1 MIINQMKKPK
11 ISIILPTRKR
21 TELLVKSI
29 SSLLANAADTSNIEI
44 LIAYDSDDDESKT
57 FFQQVWAD
65 FIAQSSA
72 TTRIFE
78 VERFGYLNLNKYV
91 NLLGENASG
100 DWIMFW
106 NDDAYM
112 LTENWDELVIKE
124 TGWFGLVR
132 IPCSNMNHPFALFPI
147 IPRSWI
153 DVFGTISPVA
163 HSDWWIYHVAK
174 NAERIKDINA
184 LVYHDRADVTGNN
197 NDITFQERSYDADGK
212 NPNNPNDYT
221 HPDRLE
227 DLRTWIENL
236 NNYLTVSK

>member
-1 MIINQMKKPK
+1 MTKPK

-21 TELLVKSI
+21 TELLIKSI
-29 SSLLANAADTSNIEI
+29 SSLLLTAQDTSNLEI
-44 LIAYDSDDDESKT
+44 LVAYDSDDEESKT
-57 FFQQVWAD
+57 FFRDVWSE

-72 TTRIFE
+72 TTRVFE

-91 NLLGENASG
+91 NLLGEEAAG

-112 LTENWDELVIKE
+112 QTDNWDTQVLEK

-147 IPRSWI
+147 IPTEW
-153 DVFGTISPVA
+153 VKLFGTISPVA

-174 NAERIKDINA
+174 GAERLVDIDA
-184 LVYHDRADVTGNN
+184 RVYHDRADVTGNN
-197 NDITFQERSYDADGK
+197 NDVTFQERSYDADGK
-212 NPNNPNDYT
+212 NPTNPNDYS
-221 HPDRLE
+221 HPDRLR
-227 DLRTWIENL
+227 DLEQW
-236 NNYLTVSK
+236 VSKLKDYIGKQ